1 MTIAE
6 VITLRNILKAGK
18 NLPLQIYLDNAF
30 SSIDESNVLQF
41 TLWDDDNGLLYSF
54 RLPAL
59 ESDDY
64 GTSNRSENV
73 SVYVATYE
81 QIQGMGIGTLPLA
94 ELEGVLDSINETR
107 PISPEMKNLILTTYN
122 KILKENYVYPTPED
136 YNKITGSNLNTQED
150 YYKGKTA
157 PNRGKFYPNSY
168 SYYGSKETSEN
179 GGAYTPTGIPTI
191 PSGGSGSGGNID
203 GDAAAALQES
213 INTVSVNVAK
223 ANKNIKTVDT
233 KVDNLTTTVEGIAD
247 AAAYVDDEEGGDA

>member
-168 SYYGSKETSEN
+168 KYYGPTEKSEN
-179 GGAYTPTGIPTI
+179 GGVYTPTGESVIG
-191 PSGGSGSGGNID
+191 GGSTGGGSLD
-203 GDAAAALQES
+203 DDTAAALQKS
-213 INTVSVNVAK
+213 IDTVSAKVTVANNNIQSVN
-223 ANKNIKTVDT
+223 T
-233 KVDNLTTTVEGIAD
+233 KVDTLNDTVDNIAET
-247 AAAYVDDEEGGDA
+247 AAYVEDEGGDA

>member
-30 SSIDESNVLQF
+30 SNIDESNVLQF

-136 YNKITGSNLNTQED
+136 YNKITGSTLNTQED

-168 SYYGSKETSEN
+168 KSYGPTEKSEN
-179 GGAYTPTGIPTI
+179 GGTYTPTGESVIG
-191 PSGGSGSGGNID
+191 GGSGSGGSID
-203 GDAAAALQES
+203 DNTAAALQKS
-213 INTVSVNVAK
+213 IDAVSAKVTV
-223 ANKNIKTVDT
+223 ANNNIQSVDT
-233 KVDNLTTTVEGIAD
+233 KVDTLSNTVDTIAET
-247 AAAYVDDEEGGDA
+247 AAYVEDEGGDA